1 MKIKDVL
8 QRDPASHGLVNNG
21 QARIVEASSDRAMD
35 ELRGEL
41 STFVCEGQYA
51 DGVQRIIRSFLDDLT
66 RTSQKGAWVSG
77 FFGSGKSH
85 VLKMLCHLWQ
95 DTEFPDG
102 STARSLV
109 PAIPDE
115 LVALLRELDT
125 AGKRAGGLVAAAGS
139 LPSGTTDNVR
149 ITILGILLQALGLP
163 AQYPQAQFCLWLHS
177 QGYFDRVKADV
188 ESAGKVFERE
198 LNNLYVS
205 GPIAKA
211 VITCDADFASDVA
224 EARKTLRAQFPP
236 QSTDITTEA
245 FLRSAKAAL
254 LLAGRDGRLPC
265 TLLILDEVQQFI
277 GDSNDRSSLI
287 TEVAEAVSKQLDS
300 HVMVVGAGQSAL
312 TDSPRLQWMLD
323 RFTIRIQL
331 SDAEVETVTRKVL
344 LQKKPSSVTDV
355 RKVLDDHAGEIS
367 RQLQGTRIA
376 ERTEDHKTIVED
388 YPLLPVRRRFWEQC
402 FRQID
407 AAGTHSQL
415 RSQLRIIHD
424 AVAKQSDKPLG
435 AVIPADELYEALA
448 PEMIN
453 TGVLLREI
461 NERIIQLGETEG
473 KLARRVCGLVFLI
486 GKVRREDTGD
496 IGVCASK
503 EHIAD
508 LLVDDLTADNG
519 KLRSDVGDTLDKLSA
534 DGALLKVGEEYRLQT
549 REGSEW
555 DQEYRNRQTKL
566 RNDAAS
572 IQFKHDQLFNAELD
586 KAVRSIKLLQGDAK
600 EARTLAVHRDQTPPP
615 SDGQSIPVWIRDGW
629 SGKEKEHIDAAR
641 TAGADNPTI
650 FVFVPRQSADDLRRL
665 IVEAAA
671 AQETLDTKGSPTTD
685 EGQEARQSMESR
697 RDRAKTDRDRLIQA
711 VVSNAKVFQG
721 GGNEVFSV
729 ELVDK
734 LREAAEASL
743 VRLFPRFKEADSKA
757 WASVIKRARD
767 GAEHPFQ
774 PTGHTDATERH
785 PVCQQVIA
793 SIGAGKIGSE
803 IRKQLRSSPF
813 GWPQDAID
821 AALIALHRVQHIN
834 AILNGAPV
842 APGQLDQNKI
852 SKAEFRVEQATLSV
866 QDRLVLRKLYQAAG
880 VSCKSGEEGA
890 KASEFL
896 SKLLDLARSSGG
908 NPPLPAIS
916 GITILEDIEKLVG
929 NEQFVAIKDQA
940 KALEQHI
947 AQWTALRDLAKER
960 VPKWELAN
968 RLAHRAQG
976 LPEAEPHREQLDA
989 IRDGRQLL
997 ESSDPVTPQCKALAD
1012 LLRKK
1017 VKAAQAEHE
1026 KVYKQALDTLK
1037 ANDSWKQLD
1046 ASEQQT
1052 VLAEVG
1058 LSAPSQPDV
1067 SSDDK
1072 LSTHLDASPLSAA
1085 QAEIDAVSSR
1095 MSQAIQKAAKR
1106 LEPEVQTVTL
1116 ERATLRTET
1125 DVDAWVERQRKRVLG
1140 ALKKGPVL
1148 ID

>member
-8 QRDPASHGLVNNG
+8 QRDPASYGLVNNG
-21 QARIVEASSDRAMD
+21 QARIVEASNDRAMD

-51 DGVQRIIRSFLDDLT
+51 DGIQRIIRSFLDDLT

-102 STARSLV
+102 ATARSLV
-109 PAIPDE
+109 PVMPDE

-125 AGKRAGGLVAAAGS
+125 AGKRAGGLVAAAGA
-139 LPSGTTDNVR
+139 LPSGTTENVR
-149 ITILGILLQALGLP
+149 LTILGILLQAIGLP
-163 AQYPQAQFCLWLHS
+163 AQYPQSRFCLWLNS

-188 ESAGKVFERE
+188 EAAGKVFERE

-211 VITCDADFASDVA
+211 VIACDSDFASSEA

-236 QSTDITTEA
+236 QSTDITTEE
-245 FLRSAKAAL
+245 FLRTAKAAL
-254 LLAGRDGRLPC
+254 LLAGRDGRMPC
-265 TLLILDEVQQFI
+265 TALILDEVQQFI
-277 GDSNDRSSLI
+277 GDSTARASLI

-300 HVMVVGAGQSAL
+300 HVMVIGAGQSAL
-312 TDSPRLQWMLD
+312 TDSPLLQWMLD
-323 RFTIRIQL
+323 RFTIRVPL

-344 LQKKPSSVTDV
+344 LQKKPSAVSDV
-355 RKVLDDHAGEIS
+355 RQVLEDHAGEVS
-367 RQLQGTRIA
+367 RQLQGTKIA
-376 ERTEDHKTIVED
+376 ERTEDHKVIAED

-424 AVAKQSDKPLG
+424 AVAKLSDKALG
-435 AVIPADELYEALA
+435 SVVPADELYEALA

-486 GKVRREDTGD
+486 GKVRREDTAD
-496 IGVCASK
+496 IGVRASK

-508 LLVDDLTADNG
+508 LLVEDLTADNG
-519 KLRSDVGDTLDKLSA
+519 KLRADVEEILDKLTA
-534 DGALLKVGEEYRLQT
+534 DGALLKVADEYRLQT

-555 DQEYRNRQTKL
+555 DQEFRNRQTKL

-572 IQFKHDQLFNAELD
+572 IQFKHDQLLYAELD
-586 KAVRSIKLLQGDAK
+586 KAVRSIKLLQGDAR
-600 EARTLAVHRDQTPPP
+600 EARTLAVHREQTPPP

-629 SGKEKEHIDAAR
+629 SCKEKEHVDAAR

-697 RDRAKTDRDRLIQA
+697 RARAVTERDRLIQA
-711 VVSNAKVFQG
+711 VVANAKVFQG

-729 ELVDK
+729 ELTDK

-757 WASVIKRARD
+757 WPSVIKRARD
-767 GAEHPFQ
+767 GAEHPFE
-774 PTGHTDATERH
+774 PTGHTDATEKH

-793 SIGAGKIGSE
+793 SIGAGNTGNE

-834 AILNGAPV
+834 ATLNGAPV

-880 VSCKSGEEGA
+880 MTCKSGEEAA

-896 SKLLDLARSSGG
+896 AQMKDLARSAGG

-916 GITILEDIEKLVG
+916 GTTDLEDIEKLVG
-929 NEQFVAIKDQA
+929 NEQLVAIKDKA
-940 KALEQHI
+940 KDIEQRI
-947 AQWTALRDLAKER
+947 KQWAEMRDLAQER
-960 VPKWELAN
+960 WPKWELAN
-968 RLAHRAQG
+968 RLARHAHG

-997 ESSDPVTPQCKALAD
+997 EPSDPVTPQCKALAD

-1017 VKAAQAEHE
+1017 VKGLQAEHE
-1026 KVYKQALDTLK
+1026 KAYKQAQDALT
-1037 ANDSWKQLD
+1037 ANDSWQQLD
-1046 ASEQQT
+1046 ATEQEA
-1052 VLAEVG
+1052 VLGEVG
-1058 LSAPSQPDV
+1058 LSAPTQPDV

-1072 LSTHLDASPLSAA
+1072 LAGHLDTRPLSAE
-1085 QAEIDAVSSR
+1085 QAEIAAVSSR

-1106 LEPEVQTVTL
+1106 LEPEVQTVSL
-1116 ERATLRTET
+1116 EKVTLRTEA
-1125 DVDAWVERQRKRVLG
+1125 DLEAWLDRQKKRVLD

>member
-8 QRDPASHGLVNNG
+8 QRDPASYGLVNNG
-21 QARIVEASSDRAMD
+21 QARIVEASNDRAMD

-51 DGVQRIIRSFLDDLT
+51 DGIQRIIRSFLDDLT

-102 STARSLV
+102 ATARSLV
-109 PAIPDE
+109 PVMPDE

-125 AGKRAGGLVAAAGS
+125 AGKRAGGLVAAAGA
-139 LPSGTTDNVR
+139 LPSGTTENVR
-149 ITILGILLQALGLP
+149 LTILGILLQAIGLP
-163 AQYPQAQFCLWLHS
+163 AQYPQSRFCLWLNS

-188 ESAGKVFERE
+188 EAAGKVFERE

-211 VITCDADFASDVA
+211 VIACDSDFASSEA

-236 QSTDITTEA
+236 QSTDITTEE
-245 FLRSAKAAL
+245 FLRTAKAAL
-254 LLAGRDGRLPC
+254 LLAGRDGRMPC
-265 TLLILDEVQQFI
+265 TALILDEVQQFI
-277 GDSNDRSSLI
+277 GDSTARASLI

-300 HVMVVGAGQSAL
+300 HVMVIGAGQSAL
-312 TDSPRLQWMLD
+312 TDSPLLQWMLD
-323 RFTIRIQL
+323 RFTIRVPL

-344 LQKKPSSVTDV
+344 LQKKPSAVSDV
-355 RKVLDDHAGEIS
+355 RQVLEDHAGEVS
-367 RQLQGTRIA
+367 RQLQGTKIA
-376 ERTEDHKTIVED
+376 ERTEDHKVIAED

-424 AVAKQSDKPLG
+424 AVAKLSDKALG
-435 AVIPADELYEALA
+435 SVVPADELYEALA

-486 GKVRREDTGD
+486 GKVRREDTAD
-496 IGVCASK
+496 IGVRASK

-508 LLVDDLTADNG
+508 LLVEDLTADNG
-519 KLRSDVGDTLDKLSA
+519 KLRADVEEILDKLTA
-534 DGALLKVGEEYRLQT
+534 DGALLKVADEYRLQT

-555 DQEYRNRQTKL
+555 DQEFRNRQTKL

-572 IQFKHDQLFNAELD
+572 IQFKHDQLLYAELD
-586 KAVRSIKLLQGDAK
+586 KAVRSIKLLQGDAR
-600 EARTLAVHRDQTPPP
+600 EARTLAVHREQTPPP

-629 SGKEKEHIDAAR
+629 SCKEKEHVDAAR

-697 RDRAKTDRDRLIQA
+697 RARAVTERDRLIQA
-711 VVSNAKVFQG
+711 VVANAKVFQG

-729 ELVDK
+729 ELTDK

-757 WASVIKRARD
+757 WPSVIKRARD
-767 GAEHPFQ
+767 GAEHPFE
-774 PTGHTDATERH
+774 PTGHTDATEKH

-793 SIGAGKIGSE
+793 SIGAGNTGNE

-834 AILNGAPV
+834 ATLNGAPV

-880 VSCKSGEEGA
+880 MTCKSGEEAA

-896 SKLLDLARSSGG
+896 AQMKDLARSAGG

-916 GITILEDIEKLVG
+916 GTTDLEDIEKLVG
-929 NEQFVAIKDQA
+929 NEQLVAIKDKA
-940 KALEQHI
+940 KDIEQRI
-947 AQWTALRDLAKER
+947 KQWAEMRDLAQER
-960 VPKWELAN
+960 WPKWELAN
-968 RLAHRAQG
+968 RLARHAHG

-997 ESSDPVTPQCKALAD
+997 EPSDPVTPQCKALAD

-1017 VKAAQAEHE
+1017 VKGLQAEHE
-1026 KVYKQALDTLK
+1026 KAYKQAQDALT
-1037 ANDSWKQLD
+1037 ANDSWQQLD
-1046 ASEQQT
+1046 ATEQEA
-1052 VLAEVG
+1052 VLGEVG
-1058 LSAPSQPDV
+1058 LSAPTQPDV

-1072 LSTHLDASPLSAA
+1072 LAGHLDTRPLSAA
-1085 QAEIDAVSSR
+1085 QAEIAAVSSR

-1106 LEPEVQTVTL
+1106 LEPEVQTVSL
-1116 ERATLRTET
+1116 EKVTLRTEA
-1125 DVDAWVERQRKRVLG
+1125 DLEAWLDRQKKRVLD